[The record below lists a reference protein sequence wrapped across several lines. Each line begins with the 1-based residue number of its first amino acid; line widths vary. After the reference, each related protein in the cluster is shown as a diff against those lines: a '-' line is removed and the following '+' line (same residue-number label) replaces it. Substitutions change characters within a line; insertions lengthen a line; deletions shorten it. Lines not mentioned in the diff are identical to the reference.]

1 VAIDDDIRI
10 PLAQAAMRL
19 GIANS
24 VAYSRVRQG
33 MLHATFVK
41 GKLMVLPAEV
51 ARYREEVISRRPH
64 GKQRGGRPKKPA
76 E

>member
-1 VAIDDDIRI
+1 MPTDDDTLI

-33 MLHATFVK
+33 KLHATLIK
-41 GKLMVLPAEV
+41 NRLMVLPAEV
-51 ARYREEVISRRPH
+51 ERYREEAIAHPPQGRH
-64 GKQRGGRPKKPA
+64 RGRKRKPA